1 MNFFNKKHPLDEQI
15 RFLAERDQFL
25 DFLDWIYA
33 GREACISQ
41 MNRATEGRLREISGK
56 IQAYDEMLN
65 LCGYNDLLTRR
76 AIRRSQLMPQG

>member
-1 MNFFNKKHPLDEQI
+1 MNIFNKKHPLDEQV

-25 DFLDWIYA
+25 DFLDWIAA

-41 MNRATEGRLREISGK
+41 MNRAPEGRLREISGK
-56 IQAYDEMLN
+56 IQAYDEMLT
-65 LCGYNDLLTRR
+65 LCGYNDLLMKR